1 MKKIIL
7 ILIACCF
14 LILLGVGGWQLYQY
28 WNESR
33 QGNEIYTGLEDY
45 IILPEDLPERVPNED
60 EPLNAQEASPNWP
73 EIDFAALRQIN
84 PDIVGWLYCED
95 TPINY
100 PVVQG
105 DDNSYYL
112 KHLFDGTYN
121 ANGCLF
127 LDCRVAS
134 DFSDTHSIIYGHHMQ
149 NGSMLSSID
158 GYKNQDYYEMHP
170 SLMLLTPNQ
179 NYMVELFA
187 GYVANVKDNAWEVG
201 TRDELTWE
209 SWMAAA
215 IDRSTFTSDVSPAGN
230 EKILTLSTC
239 SYEFS
244 NARFVVL
251 GVLTPEPY
259 E

>member
-1 MKKIIL
+1 MKKIL
-7 ILIACCF
+7 LVLASCCF
-14 LILLGVGGWQLYQY
+14 LILFGVGGWQLYQY
-28 WNESR
+28 WNESW
-33 QGNEIYTGLEDY
+33 QGNEVYTSLEDY
-45 IILPEDLPERVPNED
+45 IVLPEEIPERVPNESGPPNTQ
-60 EPLNAQEASPNWP
+60 EPSPDWP
-73 EIDFAALRQIN
+73 EVDFAALRQVN

-105 DDNSYYL
+105 EDNSYYL

-134 DFSDTHSIIYGHHMQ
+134 NFSDTHSIIYGHHMQ

-158 GYKNQDYYEMHP
+158 GYKDQAYYEAHP
-170 SLMLLTPNQ
+170 SLMLMTPDK
-179 NYMVELFA
+179 NYLVELFA
-187 GYVANVKDNAWEVG
+187 GYVTDVEADAWEVG
-201 TRDELTWE
+201 FRDELTWE
-209 SWMAAA
+209 TWVAAA
-215 IDRSTFTSDVSPAGN
+215 IDRSTFRSDIRPAVG

-244 NARFVVL
+244 NARYVLL
-251 GVLTPEPY
+251 GVLKPKDY
-259 E
+259 N

>member
-7 ILIACCF
+7 ILIFCCF
-14 LILLGVGGWQLYQY
+14 MVLLGVGGWQLYQY

-33 QGNEIYTGLEDY
+33 QGNELYTVLEDY
-45 IILPEDLPERVPNED
+45 IVLPEEAPEQVPNES
-60 EPLNAQEASPNWP
+60 EPPPTQEDSPDWLKV
-73 EIDFAALRQIN
+73 DFAVLRQVN

-105 DDNSYYL
+105 NDNSYYL

-121 ANGCLF
+121 VNGCLF
-127 LDCRVAS
+127 LDSRVAS

-158 GYKNQDYYEMHP
+158 GYKKQDYYEMHP
-170 SLMLLTPNQ
+170 NMMLMTPNQ
-179 NYMVELFA
+179 NYILELFA
-187 GYVANVKDNAWEVG
+187 GYVANVKDNAWDVDF
-201 TRDELTWE
+201 RDELIREDWV
-209 SWMAAA
+209 AAA
-215 IDRSTFTSDVSPAGN
+215 IERSTFTSGVRPSAG
-230 EKILTLSTC
+230 EKLLTLSTC

-251 GVLTPEPY
+251 GVLKPEVSK
-259 E
+259 